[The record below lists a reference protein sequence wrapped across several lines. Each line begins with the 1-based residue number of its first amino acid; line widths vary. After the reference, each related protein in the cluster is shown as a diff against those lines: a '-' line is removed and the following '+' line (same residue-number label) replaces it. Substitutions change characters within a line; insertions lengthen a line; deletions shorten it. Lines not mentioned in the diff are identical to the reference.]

1 MNMSEDVKENIQYE
15 VKNVEYEKL
24 VRELQDRLSNEDESE
39 LMQLWNDYCD
49 IQKYY
54 DNKVEPINWEEMAE
68 TFGVYNLIQQVI
80 ANQVSKNDKYYSI
93 DGYGNMKMFS
103 SITLEQSPMD
113 LKEIAEKFIEKL
125 EEKIDSDSDF
135 EYEDECKYLIY
146 EVKVNG
152 ESEKR
157 ILEVTDNSLLSFME
171 DKLTEIVGA
180 EVSRNLV
187 DDCFLMEVFDEIEQ
201 KMDVKVKVESNTN
214 SNLASS
220 HKKMKP

>member
-1 MNMSEDVKENIQYE
+1 MSEDVKENIQYE

-49 IQKYY
+49 IQQYY

-68 TFGVYNLIQQVI
+68 TFGVSNLIQQVI
-80 ANQVSKNDKYYSI
+80 ANQVSKNDEYYSI

-103 SITLEQSPMD
+103 SITSEKSPMN
-113 LKEIAEKFIEKL
+113 LKEIAEKIIDKLKEKF
-125 EEKIDSDSDF
+125 DSDF

-157 ILEVTDNSLLSFME
+157 ILEVTDNSPLSFME
-171 DKLTEIVGA
+171 DKLTEIVGE

-187 DDCFLMEVFDEIEQ
+187 DDCFLMKVFDEIEQ
-201 KMDVKVKVESNTN
+201 KMDVKVQVESNTN

>member
-1 MNMSEDVKENIQYE
+1 MSEDVKENIQYE

-103 SITLEQSPMD
+103 SITSEQSPMD

-125 EEKIDSDSDF
+125 I
-135 EYEDECKYLIY
+135 LILILNM
-146 EVKVNG
+146 KMNVN
-152 ESEKR
+152 
-157 ILEVTDNSLLSFME
+157 I
-171 DKLTEIVGA
+171 
-180 EVSRNLV
+180 
-187 DDCFLMEVFDEIEQ
+187 
-201 KMDVKVKVESNTN
+201 
-214 SNLASS
+214 
-220 HKKMKP
+220 